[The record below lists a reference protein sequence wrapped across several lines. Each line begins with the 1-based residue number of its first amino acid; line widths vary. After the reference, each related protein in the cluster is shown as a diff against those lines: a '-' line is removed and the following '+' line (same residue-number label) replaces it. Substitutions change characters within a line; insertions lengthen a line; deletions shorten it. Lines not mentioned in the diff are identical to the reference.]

1 MGPRLKKAKK
11 ATKTASPGHKL
22 GQMVG
27 NFFEKFVDTVLAVR
41 LEKIAEEH
49 HLYLDRKGLRPAV
62 RGNLKKVSWLDNR
75 GNKHDLDFV
84 LEHGGSVETKGRPV
98 AFVEAAWR
106 RYTKHSIN
114 KSGEIEGALI
124 HLRDSHRTCRFVGA
138 ALAGEWTGGAI
149 RQMGSHGITVLH
161 IPYNAVINSFRIKG
175 IDLDYAE
182 RASPAEKQSL
192 VKSLKALPDSE
203 WMEIAV
209 ALEKEVAEELNA
221 FLLSLEASVTTE
233 ITQVLVCGL
242 FGRRAA
248 VPSVAKAIEWI
259 EHFDPSTVE
268 KTVFDKFEVLL
279 RFKDGREIDGR
290 SFPNKDSAILFL
302 RQFLPD

>member
-1 MGPRLKKAKK
+1 MGPRLKKTKK
-11 ATKTASPGHKL
+11 SAAPGHKL

-27 NFFEKFVDTVLAVR
+27 NFFEKFVDTVLAAR
-41 LEKIAEEH
+41 LEKLALEH
-49 HLYLDRKGLRPAV
+49 HLYLDRKGLRKSV
-62 RGNLKKVSWLDNR
+62 RGELKKVSWLDNR

-84 LEHGGSVETKGRPV
+84 LEHGGSVETKGRPI

-138 ALAGEWTGGAI
+138 ALAGEWTGGALK
-149 RQMGSHGITVLH
+149 QMESRGITVLH
-161 IPYNAVINSFRIKG
+161 IPYVAVVNSFRIKG

-182 RASPAEKQSL
+182 TASPAKKQSL
-192 VKSLKALPDSE
+192 VRSLKALPDSE
-203 WMEIAV
+203 LTEISV
-209 ALEKEVAEELNA
+209 ALEAEVADKLNT

-242 FGRRAA
+242 FGRRATSST
-248 VPSVAKAIEWI
+248 VPQAIEWL
-259 EHFDPSTVE
+259 ERFETLDLQNAA
-268 KTVFDKFEVLL
+268 FDKFEVLI

-290 SFPNKDSAILFL
+290 SFPNKESAILFL
-302 RQFLPD
+302 RQFVLE

>member
-1 MGPRLKKAKK
+1 MGSRVKKT
-11 ATKTASPGHKL
+11 TKPASPGHKL
-22 GQMVG
+22 GQMIG
-27 NFFEKFVDTVLAVR
+27 DFFEKFVDTVLAAR
-41 LEKIAEEH
+41 LEKIALKH
-49 HLYLDRKGLRPAV
+49 RLYLDRKGQRPTV
-62 RGNLKKVSWLDNR
+62 RGKLKKVSWLDNR

-84 LEHGGSVETKGRPV
+84 LEYGGSVATKGRPI

-138 ALAGEWTGGAI
+138 ALAGEWTVGAI
-149 RQMGSHGITVLH
+149 KQMESRGITLLH
-161 IPYNAVINSFRIKG
+161 IPYIAVINSFRIRG

-182 RASPAEKQSL
+182 LASPREKHSL
-192 VKSLKALPDSE
+192 IRSLKALRDSE
-203 WMEIAV
+203 WTEIAV
-209 ALEKEVAEELNA
+209 ALEQEVAEELSA

-242 FGRRAA
+242 FGRRAE

-259 EHFDPSTVE
+259 THFDPSTVE
-268 KTVFDKFEVLL
+268 NTVFEKFEVLL

-290 SFPNKDSAILFL
+290 SFPNKDSAIIFL
-302 RQFLPD
+302 RQFLPE